1 MYREPIDFNNIAY
14 QMDFNNFQSRI
25 YGMGVAPMA
34 YGGVASSGLNPTGA
48 QFAAMQQM
56 NNMHSDIRSRLSLYD
71 QRAITAARFMGQVWG
86 GRSGGESFS
95 NTMRRMPLFGGLMNM
110 GINHM
115 TAITGTQNIFGTTP
129 ADFGGGVI
137 GAMSHQG
144 MLNNSY
150 LDSQNQIKMVEQ
162 AGREMY
168 QHFTTSSGFSNS
180 NARGFSGKELNRMLE
195 LGVATGG
202 VKNISF
208 EKTQRGGYELS
219 KESIRNMKEYVEG
232 SAEMFRELTDVYDSR
247 DFAELAMVAEK
258 MTGVSLSKGKDAISK
273 ITKSFKE
280 FASTA
285 KSIGMDQQEF
295 LSVIEGGINFGIS
308 QGGSPEFMRAK
319 SLNMSRSMYGF
330 RGNANLARNVS
341 MPTSVTT
348 DPGKAAESLAYNATA
363 MDYDSDNVRLNAMVY
378 ALQDRIGI
386 GDTDKLLKPLENLP
400 LAEKITRVGE
410 LLKAHIPDDN
420 QRASS
425 IALAA
430 KSGKYTASGIQGLIP
445 SGSYTKSFLE
455 ESINK
460 ELISRVETSI
470 SNILATKGDYTRE
483 ETNAAAVSFTNLA
496 DTLGYV
502 GAYTMFGESAS
513 DKTNVKKA
521 FIERRVRGGAKREDA
536 ERQWAKI
543 EGSVGNLN
551 PSLLKH
557 TLSALDMNRKLNP
570 HLDAAYGASFA
581 EEERAIAEREKKLY
595 GGTLQLTEEMGSTG
609 IVDLIRKYVG
619 GDEDLKGSLEEIAAL
634 NVGIGQG
641 AASIPYEDVLYADRL
656 SRDFSGVDVESEE
669 FKAYSKRILAY
680 TGVVGTLSGKD
691 SPLYDLKEEDLK
703 QQETWERIARGL
715 RDEDLQKFGYVTIVD
730 SEGNRRI
737 ISREEIEIEQLRLS
751 NQKRK
756 QNTLLSWG
764 SSGIFSDIINP
775 IGQKSETKGG
785 LGQPFQYIDS
795 QVLYSAA
802 ATDSFKEKLQNNKN
816 LNAAQRTALEGAV
829 SGQDGIRL
837 MQISDPEKLEKQI
850 GISLQNQGLSAT
862 GDPTAYKEA
871 KQVLMQYLL
880 DSAESHFSNPTM
892 FARTILGMDEK
903 KFYGLAEDPVQ
914 GRSVLEQLDKVIE
927 AASRNP
933 EEVLRDPELKGRN
946 PLDWVA
952 TWVENKVVSP
962 QDRLKDLKEK
972 REKYAKYL
980 DETSKNNFNDAIMR
994 IVGLLSN
1001 IITPGKGIKIIDS
1014 A

>member
-95 NTMRRMPLFGGLMNM
+95 NTMRRSPMLGGLFNM
-110 GINHM
+110 GINHIA
-115 TAITGTQNIFGTTP
+115 AITGTQNIFGTSP

-258 MTGVSLSKGKDAISK
+258 MTGVSLSKGKEAISK

-363 MDYDSDNVRLNAMVY
+363 MDYDSDNVRLSAMVY

-386 GDTDKLLKPLENLP
+386 EKTDKLLKPLANLP
-400 LAEKITRVGE
+400 LAEKITRVDE
-410 LLKAHIPDDN
+410 LLKVHIPNDN

-430 KSGKYTASGIQGLIP
+430 KSGHFSASGIQGLIKED
-445 SGSYTKSFLE
+445 SYTRSFLE
-455 ESINK
+455 ESVNT
-460 ELISRVETSI
+460 ELLSRVETSI

-483 ETNAAAVSFTNLA
+483 ETNAATVSFTNLA

-536 ERQWAKI
+536 ERQWAEI

-570 HLDAAYGASFA
+570 YLDAIYGASFA

-595 GGTLQLTEEMGSTG
+595 GGTLQLTEEMTSTG
-609 IVDLIRKYVG
+609 ITDLIRRYVG
-619 GDEDLKGSLEEIAAL
+619 GNKDLNGSLEEIAAL
-634 NVGIGQG
+634 NVGIGEG
-641 AASIPYEDVLYADRL
+641 AASIPYKDVLYADRI

-669 FKAYSKRILAY
+669 FKAFSKRILEY

-691 SPLYDLKEEDLK
+691 SPLYGLSEDALK
-703 QQETWERIARGL
+703 QPETWERIARGL
-715 RDEDLQKFGYVTIVD
+715 TDENLQKFGYATIVD
-730 SEGNRRI
+730 SAGGRRI
-737 ISREEIEIEQLRLS
+737 ISREEIETEQLRLE

-756 QNTLLSWG
+756 QNTFLPWG
-764 SSGIFSDIINP
+764 SSGIFSDIIDP
-775 IGQKSETKGG
+775 KGQTTVAQGT
-785 LGQPFQYIDS
+785 LGPPSHHI
-795 QVLYSAA
+795 LYGAEA
-802 ATDSFKEKLQNNKN
+802 MESFKAKLKNNKN
-816 LNAAQRTALEGAV
+816 LNDAQRTAIERAV
-829 SGQDGIRL
+829 SGQSGIRL
-837 MQISDPEKLEKQI
+837 LQISDPDELEKQI

-862 GDPTAYKEA
+862 GDPTAFKEA
-871 KQVLMQYLL
+871 VQVLMEAFF
-880 DSAESHFSNPTM
+880 DSAESHLANPTTL
-892 FARTILGMDEK
+892 ARTVLGMDEK

-914 GRSVLEQLDKVIE
+914 GRAVLEQLDKVIE

-933 EEVLRDPELKGRN
+933 EEVLRDL
-946 PLDWVA
+946 PLDGSLIDKA
-952 TWVENKVVSP
+952 STWWGNVWTSP
-962 QDRLKDLKEK
+962 EDRLTTLKEK

-980 DETSKNNFNDAIMR
+980 DETSKNNFNDAIMS
-994 IVGLLSN
+994 IIGKLSD
-1001 IITPGKGIKIIDS
+1001 IITSKGMKIIDS